1 MVKCSRFVLPPVYG
15 ALPHSSLHPDNPSA
29 TQQAASCFFRKY
41 PTHTHT
47 HMLTTM
53 PGHARWRLLEGI
65 CSATSGHK
73 SLSLSSLPVAFTC
86 CLLGHTAAVIN
97 SVLFSWRH
105 HRFRSVM
112 WIKRPLWGCFFKLGE
127 SHVAG
132 IFWLLVFLALLLL
145 SFPHRPWPPQ
155 QQTSCDR
162 HASRASSSFSVA
174 CQRDSE
180 VGQRYYIL
188 LVHFVFG
195 GGGGSRHF
203 SLCFRLI
210 SIPTISFLSSISSER
225 FRWNADKYGA
235 SLLSVIG
242 WIMTHKL
249 SFTNFWMQKFIKL
262 DCSKMTLD
270 QNSNW

>member
-1 MVKCSRFVLPPVYG
+1 MGLFFKARGESCCWDLLAACIF
-15 ALPHSSLHPDNPSA
+15 SL
-29 TQQAASCFFRKY
+29 AA
-41 PTHTHT
+41 
-47 HMLTTM
+47 
-53 PGHARWRLLEGI
+53 AE
-65 CSATSGHK
+65 
-73 SLSLSSLPVAFTC
+73 LSSSAMAST
-86 CLLGHTAAVIN
+86 
-97 SVLFSWRH
+97 
-105 HRFRSVM
+105 
-112 WIKRPLWGCFFKLGE
+112 
-127 SHVAG
+127 
-132 IFWLLVFLALLLL
+132 
-145 SFPHRPWPPQ
+145 Q

-162 HASRASSSFSVA
+162 HASRASSSFSVT

-210 SIPTISFLSSISSER
+210 SIPTISFLSSNSSER
-225 FRWNADKYGA
+225 FRWNTDKYGA

-262 DCSKMTLD
+262 DCS
-270 QNSNW
+270 